1 MNQFKSN
8 HLMIFSFCT
17 YQSTD
22 SSNLLGLS
30 TFVIAV
36 ICFVVGLCI
45 IYYLICPAS
54 KRGAYFISRS
64 NLMTP
69 SYFSRTSMMSSF
81 LSAVPSFS
89 SVVSRTDRGK
99 KRYERSAWRKKMS
112 RDLRRAQKQ
121 REIRP
126 TKVEESKA
134 SVLTQ
139 SELVRESDVKR
150 REHFEEPDKISE
162 VQLDKEQDKDQD
174 KNIKEFSKATGISY
188 LWSPSK

>member
-1 MNQFKSN
+1 
-8 HLMIFSFCT
+8 
-17 YQSTD
+17 
-22 SSNLLGLS
+22 
-30 TFVIAV
+30 
-36 ICFVVGLCI
+36 
-45 IYYLICPAS
+45 
-54 KRGAYFISRS
+54 
-64 NLMTP
+64 
-69 SYFSRTSMMSSF
+69 
-81 LSAVPSFS
+81 
-89 SVVSRTDRGK
+89 
-99 KRYERSAWRKKMS
+99 MS